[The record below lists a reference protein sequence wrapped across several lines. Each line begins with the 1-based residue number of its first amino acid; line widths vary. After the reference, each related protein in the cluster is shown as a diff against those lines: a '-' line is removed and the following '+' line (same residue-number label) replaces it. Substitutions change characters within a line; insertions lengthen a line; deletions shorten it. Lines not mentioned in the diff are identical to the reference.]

1 MNPIYWYA
9 DEPSRHQEIE
19 LTTYHSLTGDVW
31 LDLLIVTALLV
42 LPVIFMI
49 WSIEGKDK

>member
-1 MNPIYWYA
+1 MNPIYGYA
-9 DEPSRHQEIE
+9 DEPSRPQEI
-19 LTTYHSLTGDVW
+19 TTYHSLTGNEW

-49 WSIEGKDK
+49 WNIERKYR